1 LINLFSLK
9 LLVVMVLAA
18 AIAPAY
24 LTAKHAVSAL
34 RENSAMSET
43 RVHQIVGQVKAA
55 RSIVERTAEFERKAR
70 LLVVLSDPTL
80 SRPYERESY
89 ESAHASFRRAL
100 DDFLST
106 SIEQERVALINRLSD
121 RERLIYDQ
129 LSLASRGSDLKPPD
143 DSSFQALRIAAN
155 DLWREVVEDI
165 NREGTEFSA
174 HAQDIERRIWNQAA
188 QSTVIPVVAVL
199 ALLGFSISPMRQLHG
214 AIRRLAAGHTSQ
226 PIAVGRPQE
235 FRSLGTQLERL
246 RQHLV
251 TRSQSSAQLILSL
264 RREIGGPLSTVCEDL
279 RRLAEEYP
287 ADPSPQQ
294 LALAEDL
301 NRNALQLQG
310 LLNELLRYDAL
321 SKGAGES
328 PKTSVNMENLIE
340 TVLQE
345 QQRNIESKSMII
357 NASLA
362 PVEVLADAAQMR
374 AMIES
379 LLGNAIRYSPMDS
392 EVRIILRATGPL
404 MKLEIEDDGAGIDDE
419 ERMHVFEPF
428 FRGKAARAS
437 DDAGLGLGLAIAS
450 ACIANHRGKI
460 EIVDPRHPKRG
471 ARIRVQL
478 PLNPEAADAA

>member
-1 LINLFSLK
+1 
-9 LLVVMVLAA
+9 
-18 AIAPAY
+18 
-24 LTAKHAVSAL
+24 
-34 RENSAMSET
+34 
-43 RVHQIVGQVKAA
+43 
-55 RSIVERTAEFERKAR
+55 
-70 LLVVLSDPTL
+70 
-80 SRPYERESY
+80 
-89 ESAHASFRRAL
+89 
-100 DDFLST
+100 
-106 SIEQERVALINRLSD
+106 
-121 RERLIYDQ
+121 
-129 LSLASRGSDLKPPD
+129 
-143 DSSFQALRIAAN
+143 
-155 DLWREVVEDI
+155 
-165 NREGTEFSA
+165 
-174 HAQDIERRIWNQAA
+174 
-188 QSTVIPVVAVL
+188 
-199 ALLGFSISPMRQLHG
+199 
-214 AIRRLAAGHTSQ
+214 
-226 PIAVGRPQE
+226 
-235 FRSLGTQLERL
+235 
-246 RQHLV
+246 
-251 TRSQSSAQLILSL
+251 
-264 RREIGGPLSTVCEDL
+264 
-279 RRLAEEYP
+279 
-287 ADPSPQQ
+287 
-294 LALAEDL
+294 
-301 NRNALQLQG
+301 
-310 LLNELLRYDAL
+310 
-321 SKGAGES
+321 
-328 PKTSVNMENLIE
+328 MENLIE